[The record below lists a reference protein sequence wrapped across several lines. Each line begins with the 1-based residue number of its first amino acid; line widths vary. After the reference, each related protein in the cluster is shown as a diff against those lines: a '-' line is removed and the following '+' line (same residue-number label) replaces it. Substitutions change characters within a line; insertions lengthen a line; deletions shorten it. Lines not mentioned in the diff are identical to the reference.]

1 MDTIKGVY
9 ILCSDWIN
17 GKCCQSTLLKNKLP
31 DGGHIVFFSWWLKTK
46 TGFYKLPDLDPQF
59 IRTKIEKQSKERQKK
74 KKMSSLEELTDE
86 TTSLKKLFLKN
97 EPLASEHHNY
107 QRWGNGGGW
116 KSHHNSSYQAYCS
129 RERKLIRAL
138 WRFLSYFFLPVMA
151 TLFFSFPFPKFYT
164 HLYLMY
170 QVSALEI

>member
-86 TTSLKKLFLKN
+86 TSVKKLFLKN

-138 WRFLSYFFLPVMA
+138 
-151 TLFFSFPFPKFYT
+151 
-164 HLYLMY
+164 
-170 QVSALEI
+170 